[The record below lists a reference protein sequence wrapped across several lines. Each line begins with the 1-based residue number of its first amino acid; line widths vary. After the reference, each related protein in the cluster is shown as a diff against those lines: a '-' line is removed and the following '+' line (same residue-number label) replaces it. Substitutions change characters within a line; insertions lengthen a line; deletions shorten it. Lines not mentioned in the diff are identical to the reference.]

1 MDPPPTYSDL
11 MNTLILSNKQN
22 LSLEFQVK
30 ELKQH
35 IEILKVELD
44 KVNNAY
50 TKAKKNEVLLTS
62 VLQSKI

>member
-1 MDPPPTYSDL
+1 MDPPPTYCDL
-11 MNTLILSNKQN
+11 MTTLILANKQN

-30 ELKQH
+30 ELKQQ
-35 IEILKVELD
+35 IERLKVELD

>member
-11 MNTLILSNKQN
+11 MNTLILAKRQN

-30 ELKQH
+30 ELKQQ
-35 IEILKVELD
+35 IERLKVELD

>member
-11 MNTLILSNKQN
+11 MNTLILANKQN